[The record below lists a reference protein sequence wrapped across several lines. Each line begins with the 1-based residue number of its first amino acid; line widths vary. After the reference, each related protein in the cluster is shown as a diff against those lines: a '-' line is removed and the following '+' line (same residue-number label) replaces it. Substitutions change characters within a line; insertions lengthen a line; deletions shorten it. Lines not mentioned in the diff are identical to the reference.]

1 MTPPAQRER
10 GPRARLLAALE
21 RWCSAFAVAG
31 AGVGLAVALMV
42 VVSVIGRAGFGLPIP
57 GDVELTQLG
66 IALAISLGLPWCQ
79 ARRGNIIVDF
89 FTQSASPRTLRLLDA
104 GGALLLAL
112 MCALL
117 AWRSAAGALA
127 VREAHET
134 SMILALPMW
143 WAYASLAPGLA
154 LAALVA
160 VVQAFAAPAAPADS
174 SGAAPAGGPAT

>member
-1 MTPPAQRER
+1 VSV
-10 GPRARLLAALE
+10 LLH
-21 RWCSAFAVAG
+21 R
-31 AGVGLAVALMV
+31 LAVAFALAGAAVAFGVATMV
-42 VVSVIGRAGFGLPIP
+42 VVSVAGRAAAGAPIP

-79 ARRGNIIVDF
+79 WRRANIIVDF
-89 FTQSASPRTLRLLDA
+89 FTERLGARARQRLDA
-104 GGALLLAL
+104 AGTLLIAL

-160 VVQAFAAPAAPADS
+160 LWQGHHLWRGREVLPGTTEAD
-174 SGAAPAGGPAT
+174 